1 MFDFV
6 SSVFISLCQVSLRA
20 IIWCVYFSYYETFIN
35 VLSLTKVLL
44 ITCLLVELI
53 ANLRTIVKELLM
65 REKSWWTNIAVFIMV
80 QVDMVW
86 PTLLRLVV
94 VILTKN
100 KLKYYMWIKP
110 VKSIPQIMVMVDCL
124 GKIKFKESLLKIS
137 RNGSSAEKWAWVV
150 NLKWRVLLYSLT
162 PFSN

>member
-1 MFDFV
+1 
-6 SSVFISLCQVSLRA
+6 
-20 IIWCVYFSYYETFIN
+20 
-35 VLSLTKVLL
+35 
-44 ITCLLVELI
+44 
-53 ANLRTIVKELLM
+53 M

-86 PTLLRLVV
+86 PTLSRLVG

-100 KLKYYMWIKP
+100 KLKYMWIKP

-137 RNGSSAEKWAWVV
+137 RNGSSAEKWALLKYVLVCDVV
-150 NLKWRVLLYSLT
+150 TLSFKFFTVFL
-162 PFSN
+162 